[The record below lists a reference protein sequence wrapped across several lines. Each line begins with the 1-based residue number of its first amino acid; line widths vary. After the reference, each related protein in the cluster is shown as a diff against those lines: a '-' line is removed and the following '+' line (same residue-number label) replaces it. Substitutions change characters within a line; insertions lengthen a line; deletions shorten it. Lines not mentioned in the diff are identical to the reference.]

1 MMANIPADLRYTKE
15 HEWAKVEGDKARV
28 GITAFAQ
35 EQLGDV
41 VFVELPK
48 VGAKVTAMKTFGV
61 VESVKAVSDLF
72 APLSGEVVEANTEL
86 TKKPETVNSD
96 PYGQGWMIVI
106 KLANPKEMDGLMSA
120 ADYEKLVAAAGH

>member
-1 MMANIPADLRYTKE
+1 MANVPADLRYTKE
-15 HEWAKVEGDKARV
+15 HEWAKLEGDKGRV

-48 VGAKVTAMKTFGV
+48 VGAKVAAMKTFGV

>member
-1 MMANIPADLRYTKE
+1 MANIPADLRYTKE

-106 KLANPKEMDGLMSA
+106 KLSNSKEMDGLMSA